1 MVLLRD
7 LNSVFKLEKDIQK
20 NQLAQ
25 KYFVKLHP
33 IYKLMISDKL
43 DKAIREVPDFPK
55 PGINFK
61 DITTIL
67 LDPELSTEIIDA
79 FIERLKGKKVDAIV
93 GVESRGFLFGLMLA
107 NKMGIPFVPIRK
119 VGKLPGETLKFK
131 YNLEYGS
138 AEVEVHKS
146 DVKEGWNVV
155 VHDDLL
161 ATGGTACAASE
172 LIQQLGA
179 KVAAFA
185 FVISLDFLNG
195 NERLEKYSKEII
207 SLKRY

>member
-1 MVLLRD
+1 
-7 LNSVFKLEKDIQK
+7 
-20 NQLAQ
+20 
-25 KYFVKLHP
+25 
-33 IYKLMISDKL
+33 MISDKL

-79 FIERLKGKKVDAIV
+79 FIERLKGKKIDAIV

-107 NKMGIPFVPIRK
+107 NKMSIPFIPIRK

-131 YNLEYGS
+131 YDLEYGS
-138 AEVEVHKS
+138 SEVEVHKS
-146 DVKEGWNVV
+146 DIQKGWNVV

-172 LIQQLGA
+172 LMQQLGA

>member
-1 MVLLRD
+1 
-7 LNSVFKLEKDIQK
+7 
-20 NQLAQ
+20 
-25 KYFVKLHP
+25 
-33 IYKLMISDKL
+33 MISDKL
-43 DKAIREVPDFPK
+43 DKAIREVPNFPK
-55 PGINFK
+55 QGINFK
-61 DITTIL
+61 DITTLL

-79 FIERLKGKKVDAIV
+79 FIERLKGKKIDAIV
-93 GVESRGFLFGLMLA
+93 GVESRGFLFGFLLA

-131 YNLEYGS
+131 YDLEYGS

-146 DVKEGWNVV
+146 DIKEGWNVV

-179 KVAAFA
+179 KVSAFA

-195 NERLEKYSKEII
+195 NKRLEKYSKEII

>member
-1 MVLLRD
+1 
-7 LNSVFKLEKDIQK
+7 
-20 NQLAQ
+20 
-25 KYFVKLHP
+25 
-33 IYKLMISDKL
+33 MISDKL

-79 FIERLKGKKVDAIV
+79 FIERLKGKKIDAIV

-131 YNLEYGS
+131 YDLEYGS

-146 DVKEGWNVV
+146 DIQKGWNVV

-172 LIQQLGA
+172 LMQQLGA
-179 KVAAFA
+179 NVAAFA